1 MLDMLDI
8 NLLLHLRL
16 GGSGPGLRSW
26 GSGWAA
32 CSLWPPATTTS
43 TPAWRRPRPGPAR
56 PAPTASAASS
66 TNTSCTPATADT
78 PGDQC
83 WSSAT

>member
-1 MLDMLDI
+1 MLDI
-8 NLLLHLRL
+8 YLLLHLRL
-16 GGSGPGLRSW
+16 GGSGPALHSW
-26 GSGWAA
+26 GRGWAG

-43 TPAWRRPRPGPAR
+43 TPAWPRPSPGQAR

-78 PGDQC
+78 TGDQC
-83 WSSAT
+83 WSSAN